1 MQLKLDNGALRRQLM
16 LASCSLL
23 GVAGARGQEAGEAAA
38 PVDTSELTF
47 DSAISYYHEDGRITA
62 IEPIVSLRSDD
73 GNGTQ
78 HTLTAVFDS
87 LSGSSPNGAL
97 PSSKPQ
103 TFATPSGASLTGG
116 AQTYTTASGQ
126 TTSSPAPTYVV
137 APGQL
142 PVDPNYQDTR
152 FAFSALSQQ
161 PLHAFD
167 RWRYGGTLS
176 FEHDFLSFAGN
187 LGYSRDFNDKDTTLS
202 AGLNEE
208 YDFIKPIGGAP
219 VPGSDYSLFQ
229 KQGNGHKNGIGL
241 QLGVTQVMTRR
252 WLAEFNLTADR
263 FSGYLNDPYKVVS
276 ILDAPGDTTGYVN
289 EKRPGERLRR
299 SAYLENRVAFARL
312 TATLAGRY
320 MGDDWGVHSGTLDA
334 NLRWW
339 NPYHDRYLQPSVR
352 WYRQSAADFY
362 TPWIEASTGNYST
375 LESADSRLGAFH
387 ATTFGLK
394 SAGAAGHRP
403 VSVVARH
410 HAAGGLSLR
419 LLRPSGW
426 SPASP
431 GCGPRAS
438 RRWAGP
444 ARRCSTRRQSAR
456 RCDWARWR
464 RARPGASSASTAAIA
479 RTAWSRP
486 STATAA
492 ASSRSTRRPRSC
504 STSRARATS

>member
-1 MQLKLDNGALRRQLM
+1 MQLKADHGALRRQLM

-23 GVAGARGQEAGEAAA
+23 GAATTRA
-38 PVDTSELTF
+38 QQAPEPSQPVDTSEITL

-62 IEPIVSLRSDD
+62 IEPMVSLRSDD

-78 HTLTAVFDS
+78 HTLSAVFDS

-97 PSSKPQ
+97 PSNKPQ
-103 TFATPSGASLTGG
+103 TFATPSGTSLSGG

-126 TTSSPAPTYVV
+126 STSSAAPTYVV

-161 PLHAFD
+161 PLHASD

-176 FEHDFLSFAGN
+176 WEHDFLSFSGS
-187 LGYSRDFNDKDTTLS
+187 LGYSRDFNGKNTTLS

-208 YDFIKPIGGAP
+208 YDLIKPIGGAP

-229 KQGNGHKNGIGL
+229 KQSNKDKNGVGL
-241 QLGVTQVMTRR
+241 QLGITQVMTRR
-252 WLAEFNLTADR
+252 WLAEFNLAADR
-263 FSGYLNDPYKVVS
+263 FSGYLDDPYKVVS
-276 ILDAPGDTTGYVN
+276 ILDAQGNTTGYVN
-289 EKRPGERLRR
+289 EKRPGARLRR
-299 SAYLENRVAFARL
+299 SAYLENRVAFDRV
-312 TATLAGRY
+312 TATVAGRY
-320 MGDDWGVHSGTLDA
+320 MADDWGVHSSTVDA

-339 NPYHDRYLQPSVR
+339 NPDHDRYLQPSVR

-394 SAGAAGHRP
+394 YAVKMARAGSLPGQDPAEFN
-403 VSVVARH
+403 
-410 HAAGGLSLR
+410 LR
-419 LLRPSGW
+419 LQFYRQDADHRQANPVALQGIDLYPALRAVMLQVGYRF
-426 SPASP
+426 AY
-431 GCGPRAS
+431 
-438 RRWAGP
+438 
-444 ARRCSTRRQSAR
+444 
-456 RCDWARWR
+456 
-464 RARPGASSASTAAIA
+464 
-479 RTAWSRP
+479 
-486 STATAA
+486 
-492 ASSRSTRRPRSC
+492 
-504 STSRARATS
+504 

>member
-1 MQLKLDNGALRRQLM
+1 MQLKADHGALRRQLM

-23 GVAGARGQEAGEAAA
+23 GVAGARADEAAESA
-38 PVDTSELTF
+38 TPVDTSELTL

-62 IEPIVSLRSDD
+62 IEPVVSLRSDD

-78 HTLTAVFDS
+78 HVLGAVFDS

-103 TFATPSGASLTGG
+103 TFATPSGTSLGGG

-126 TTSSPAPTYVV
+126 STSSAAPTYVV
-137 APGQL
+137 AAGQL

-152 FAFSALSQQ
+152 VAFNASSQQ
-161 PLHAFD
+161 PIHALD

-176 FEHDFLSFAGN
+176 FEHDFLSLAGN
-187 LGYSRDFNDKDTTLS
+187 LGYSRDFNQKNTTLS

-208 YDFIKPIGGAP
+208 YDLIKPIGGAP

-229 KQGNGHKNGIGL
+229 KQGNGHKNGVGL

-252 WLAEFNLTADR
+252 WLAELNVTADR
-263 FSGYLNDPYKVVS
+263 FSGYLDDPYKVVS
-276 ILDAPGDTTGYVN
+276 ILDAQGDTTGYVN

-312 TATLAGRY
+312 TATVSGRY
-320 MGDDWGVHSGTLDA
+320 MSDDWGVHSDTLEA

-339 NPYHDRYLQPSVR
+339 NPDHDRYLQPSVR

-394 SAGAAGHRP
+394 YAVKISHEGSLPGQQP
-403 VSVVARH
+403 SEFN
-410 HAAGGLSLR
+410 LR
-419 LLRPSGW
+419 LQFYRQQ
-426 SPASP
+426 ADH
-431 GCGPRAS
+431 
-438 RRWAGP
+438 RWANPVALQGIDLYP
-444 ARRCSTRRQSAR
+444 AL
-456 RCDWARWR
+456 
-464 RARPGASSASTAAIA
+464 RAVSLQVGYRFAY
-479 RTAWSRP
+479 
-486 STATAA
+486 
-492 ASSRSTRRPRSC
+492 
-504 STSRARATS
+504 